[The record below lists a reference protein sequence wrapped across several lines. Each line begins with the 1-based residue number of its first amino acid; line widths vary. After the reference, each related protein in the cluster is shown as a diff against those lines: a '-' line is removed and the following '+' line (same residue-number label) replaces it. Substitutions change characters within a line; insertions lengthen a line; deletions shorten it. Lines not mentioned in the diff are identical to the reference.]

1 MLEALRVK
9 SDAIIPEIEHTASP
23 LLSSTSVKP
32 ASQLAVAPVEPPPEP
47 PLEVVPPAPGLGPTV
62 PREASSVLLS
72 PSHAAT
78 IRPRTADNKNLRKRV
93 KDGILPPKECCINQ
107 ETI

>member
-23 LLSSTSVKP
+23 LLRSTSVKP
-32 ASQLAVAPVEPPPEP
+32 ASQLAVAPVEPPEP

-78 IRPRTADNKNLRKRV
+78 VRPRTADIKNLRKRV
-93 KDGILPPKECCINQ
+93 KDGILPSNGML
-107 ETI
+107 